1 MAITQVKLTVQVQPQ
16 AGRNAV
22 VNFTDNVL
30 KIKIT
35 APPVEGKANQEL
47 VKYLSKQLGIRKSDI
62 LIDKGLT
69 GRRKTV
75 IITGIDSTELQSRI
89 SKITSL

>member
-16 AGRNAV
+16 ARRNAV
-22 VNFTDNVL
+22 VDFSDNVL
-30 KIKIT
+30 KIKI
-35 APPVEGKANQEL
+35 AASPVEGKANQEL
-47 VKYLSKQLGIRKSDI
+47 VKYLSKLLGIRKSDI

>member
-1 MAITQVKLTVQVQPQ
+1 MAITKVKLTVQVQPQ
-16 AGRNAV
+16 AGRNAIV
-22 VNFTDNVL
+22 DFTDNVL